1 MTIKKF
7 SIFTSIIISIV
18 LITSIVLGCV
28 KVDNG
33 LDIANPD
40 KILIYKETSTG
51 LELTASGR
59 PKDYKKV
66 KNLYNEMTNLSILDH
81 MLNGRGIKDM
91 PSQDIDGLN
100 GTWKESYKTSG
111 YCIELIFDEQQSV
124 VVNVDGS
131 TKVLEFYG
139 LIMRVTKT
147 TLGEETAIYY
157 SSSTG
162 SSKSYSGNPI
172 LVATKQN
179 KLYKFI
185 DSLDI

>member
-7 SIFTSIIISIV
+7 SIFTSIIVAIV
-18 LITSIVLGCV
+18 LITSIVLSCV

-33 LDIANPD
+33 LDIASPD
-40 KILIYKETSTG
+40 KILIYKETSTA
-51 LELTASGR
+51 LELTIEKR
-59 PKDYKKV
+59 PGDYKKV
-66 KNLYNEMTNLSILDH
+66 KKLYNDMTNLSIMDR
-81 MLNGRGIKDM
+81 MLNSRGIKDM
-91 PSQDIDGLN
+91 PGQDIDNIN
-100 GTWKESYKTSG
+100 GTWKDSYKTTG

-124 VVNVDGS
+124 VVSVDGN

-147 TLGEETAIYY
+147 VLGEETAIYY

-162 SSKSYSGNPI
+162 SSKSYNSNPI

-185 DSLDI
+185 DNLD